1 MINRELLGGT
11 ISEPLTLTVQP
22 YSLGRATIGNQTI
35 YPFDSYSMSSPPVVM
50 DYSVINDLSA
60 MIEVYMDGRVSLQG
74 YIVENMD
81 GRVSLQGYI
90 VENINVIFWGMEHTS
105 TWLRGY
111 IIDKTKNSSITWQEI
126 GPIV

>member
-60 MIEVYMDGRVSLQG
+60 MIEVY
-74 YIVENMD
+74 ID